1 MHQVAPWTIISSIV
15 CGCSGAPADS
25 DIKAALQAEQRW
37 DRAKAESSPHNGGMA
52 RPMTGL
58 ALFEVVSVRKRS
70 CVVESVEAYRCDVE
84 IEIRKDN
91 LTFNGTLVSLR
102 LVKGSEGWVAQR

>member
-15 CGCSGAPADS
+15 CACSGAPADS

-70 CVVESVEAYRCDVE
+70 CKAEGQEAYRCDVE
-84 IEIRKDN
+84 MEIRKDN
-91 LTFNGTLVSLR
+91 QTFKGTLVSLR
-102 LVKGSEGWVAQR
+102 LVRGHDGWSAQR